1 MEMLVLEA
9 NLRDATVKSRKIR
22 KTDKIPSVCYGK
34 GFDPMSLQV
43 DYQSFR
49 KIFREAGSSQV
60 INLSVDGKKVPVL
73 VHDIAYDSLTDNFEH
88 VDFLQVNLKEKVTAN
103 VPVEIEGEAPAV
115 KNFNGVVTVSKHEI
129 EVNCLPMDIPHE
141 IKIDV
146 SKLEN
151 IGDSIHISDLKL
163 GDKVEI
169 LDDPETVLVTVSA
182 VEEFVEQVVE
192 VPEELKAEPTEAA
205 EGEAKEGASEE
216 KKEEKAE

>member
-22 KTDKIPSVCYGK
+22 KADKIPSVCYGK
-34 GFDPMSLQV
+34 GFDPMALQV

-49 KIFREAGSSQV
+49 KIFRQAGSSQV

-73 VHDIAYDSLTDNFEH
+73 VHDIAYDSITDNFEH
-88 VDFLQVNLKEKVTAN
+88 VDFLQVNLKEKVKAN
-103 VPVEIEGEAPAV
+103 VPVEVEGEAPAV
-115 KNFNGVVTVSKHEI
+115 KNFNGVVSISKHEI
-129 EVNCLPMDIPHE
+129 EVECLPMDIPHE
-141 IKIDV
+141 IRIDI

-169 LDDPETVLVTVSA
+169 LDDLEEVLVTVSA
-182 VEEFVEQVVE
+182 VEEFVEQVAE
-192 VPEELKAEPTEAA
+192 VPEELKAEPTAA
-205 EGEAKEGASEE
+205 EGESKEGEE